1 MQRRRGS
8 FDRSRTRTTSLPQT
22 PAARI
27 TYFPKRESPR
37 KPEPDDLETRE
48 VTIAELVTDPHG
60 DVPQQHHRRHN
71 SDGLPDRDALTYN
84 RGKIEK
90 LLRGDR
96 RALEGMDAS
105 SLADVAVLGHQL
117 YESGRLNEA
126 RVVFEGLVAM
136 DPAEAFPY
144 TVLGAIFLA
153 QQDVH
158 RALALFEAALE
169 IDPDDVAALVYR
181 GEIRLRLGNRPRAI
195 RDLERA
201 ISIDPD
207 GPQSPFSQRAKLAL
221 QDARLN
227 SRR

>member
-8 FDRSRTRTTSLPQT
+8 SDRARTRTTSLPQT

-27 TYFPKRESPR
+27 TYFPKRPAPPPPTEL
-37 KPEPDDLETRE
+37 EELETRE
-48 VTIAELVTDPHG
+48 LTIAELVTDPQG
-60 DVPQQHHRRHN
+60 EQVRQARRHN

-96 RALEGMDAS
+96 RALEGLDAS

-117 YESGRLNEA
+117 YEGGRLNEA

-136 DPAEAFPY
+136 DPPEPFPY
-144 TVLGAIFLA
+144 TVLGAIYLA

-181 GEIRLRLGNRPRAI
+181 GEIRLRLGNRPRGL

-201 ISIDPD
+201 LQIDPD
-207 GPQSPFSQRAKLAL
+207 GAESPFSQRARAAL
-221 QDARLN
+221 REARLP
-227 SRR
+227 RR

>member
-8 FDRSRTRTTSLPQT
+8 SERARTRTTSLPQT

-27 TYFPKRESPR
+27 TYFPKRQAP

-48 VTIAELVTDPHG
+48 VTIAELVTDPHA
-60 DVPQQHHRRHN
+60 DEQPRRGRHD

-84 RGKIEK
+84 RAKIEK

-105 SLADVAVLGHQL
+105 SLADVAVLGHSL
-117 YESGRLNEA
+117 YEDGRLNEA

-136 DPAEAFPY
+136 DPSEAFPY
-144 TVLGAIFLA
+144 TVLGAIYLA

-181 GEIRLRLGNRPRAI
+181 GEIRLRLGNRPRAMK
-195 RDLERA
+195 DLERA
-201 ISIDPD
+201 LSIDPD
-207 GPQSPFSQRAKLAL
+207 GPQSPFSQRARAAL
-221 QDARLN
+221 HEARTM

>member
-8 FDRSRTRTTSLPQT
+8 TTERTKARTVSLPSTQ
-22 PAARI
+22 PARI
-27 TYFPKRESPR
+27 TYFPKRPR
-37 KPEPDDLETRE
+37 STTPVELHDT
-48 VTIAELVTDPHG
+48 AEHTVVDLVTDPSHE
-60 DVPQQHHRRHN
+60 VRPRHN
-71 SDGLPDRDALTYN
+71 SDGLPDRDALAYN
-84 RGKIEK
+84 RAKIER

-96 RALEGMDAS
+96 RALEGLDAS

-117 YESGRLNEA
+117 YEEGRIQEA

-136 DPAEAFPY
+136 DPQEAFPY

-169 IDPDDVAALVYR
+169 LDPDDVAALVYR
-181 GEIRLRLGNRPRAI
+181 GEIRLRLGNRPRGL

-201 ISIDPD
+201 LAIDPD
-207 GPQSPFSQRAKLAL
+207 GADSPFSARAREALAR
-221 QDARLN
+221 ARG
-227 SRR
+227 R